1 MSWSK
6 DQTGQRHK
14 EDEGWFFAIILET
27 EGYSSAVNSAR
38 CRPNHDTRYWPHPPK
53 SCLSPII
60 IISIAYGGWACPPT
74 LAPEIQKTENE
85 FIKRFEKIVKSLP
98 ESVPIGS
105 RNDKLAAFN
114 IEPAL
119 LDNPETDAGDLW
131 EVVINGFLKEHLG
144 WGEQVNM
151 GELIRRGE
159 QGMDGVLRFAK
170 YFIEKRGVSVDL
182 FEGKLSHLLGSAESL
197 CVKFCPLKKCL

>member
-1 MSWSK
+1 M
-6 DQTGQRHK
+6 GAEH
-14 EDEGWFFAIILET
+14 GPFA
-27 EGYSSAVNSAR
+27 
-38 CRPNHDTRYWPHPPK
+38 
-53 SCLSPII
+53 
-60 IISIAYGGWACPPT
+60 
-74 LAPEIQKTENE
+74 LALGIQKTENK
-85 FIKRFEKIVKSLP
+85 FIKKFEEIVKSLP

-119 LDNPETDAGDLW
+119 LDDPETDANDLW

-144 WGEQVNM
+144 WGKQVDM
-151 GELIRRGE
+151 VELIRRGE

-182 FEGKLSHLLGSAESL
+182 FEGKLSHLLGAAESL
-197 CVKFCPLKKCL
+197 CVKFCH